1 MVFRDAIGLRS
12 RRTRTLLSATALT
25 LVIALLPATT
35 FAFSSGA
42 PSCSDAIS
50 CMGAMQIE
58 SFILEVI
65 DPTTGNVLT
74 TVPPGAQVDIRIRS
88 VDGSDWRGLLLQSS
102 IASGFTQNP
111 AQTSGVF
118 SAPPAGFKLGPCPSD
133 SSVTQ
138 SARFNGSSIDFPWTA
153 PAQPGIVNFV
163 GQFVVTRF
171 NAENSLQIFNVEVAE
186 AAAGPGD
193 VENTL
198 MVDRS
203 QQVPGD
209 LTLSWQQSCS
219 TDALDYAIYEGTLGD
234 FTSHVQIDCSDD
246 AGDRI
251 EEITPAPGNTYYLLV
266 AIGGSD
272 EGSYGVDSAGVER
285 PSAALPQDRCLETQL
300 LDACP

>member
-1 MVFRDAIGLRS
+1 MVFRNSIRQRPGLFRALFS
-12 RRTRTLLSATALT
+12 ATVLTLL
-25 LVIALLPATT
+25 IAGLPGTT

-42 PSCSDAIS
+42 PSCADAIS

-58 SFILEVI
+58 SFVLEVI
-65 DPTTGNVLT
+65 DPMTGNVLP
-74 TVPPGAQVDIRIRS
+74 TVPPGAQVDIRIRTA
-88 VDGSDWRGLLLQSS
+88 DGSDWRGLLLQSS
-102 IASGFTQNP
+102 VASGFTQNP

-118 SAPPAGFKLGPCPSD
+118 SAPPSGFKLGPCPSD

-138 SARFNGSSIDFPWTA
+138 STRFNGSSVDFPWTA
-153 PAQPGIVNFV
+153 PAQPGTVNFV

-171 NAENSLQIFNVEVAE
+171 NSENSLQIFSVEVAE

-193 VENTL
+193 IENTL

-209 LTLSWQQSCS
+209 LALSWQQSCS
-219 TDALDYAIYEGTLGD
+219 TDAVDYAIYEGTLGD

-251 EEITPAPGNTYYLLV
+251 EEITPSPGNTYYLLV

-272 EGSYGVDSAGVER
+272 EGSYGVDSAGQER
-285 PSAALPQDRCLETQL
+285 PSAALPQNRCLETQL